1 MSFHYV
7 ELTDFCLVGRQ
18 NLSCNQNTYT
28 FYFIFHSI
36 EMVHCFHI
44 FWRSNADDVRF
55 IIIFWFSKI
64 FFSASF
70 KWSGNDVVIFTF
82 FFYFFGIVVVN
93 DTINFDQNIWNVFTF
108 PLDENRKKNH
118 THTSNKDLLVH
129 FLGFS
134 LRENTIE
141 VRYLLK
147 NLVNLCFYYTSILN
161 WKENVR

>member
-44 FWRSNADDVRF
+44 FWRSSADDVRF
-55 IIIFWFSKI
+55 IIIFWFSKK
-64 FFSASF
+64 FPLLSNEVETTLWFSL
-70 KWSGNDVVIFTF
+70 

-147 NLVNLCFYYTSILN
+147 NLKVS
-161 WKENVR
+161 